1 MSVFT
6 SGANGANVLDSILS
20 GGSIVNRTV
29 STSEV
34 VATYT
39 DGSTSILYGSQSP
52 EFLSDVQVTA
62 TPNTQHWLV
71 VG

>member
-39 DGSTSILYGSQSP
+39 DGSTSILYGNFTVSGDAISGGT
-52 EFLSDVQVTA
+52 LT
-62 TPNTQHWLV
+62 
-71 VG
+71 G